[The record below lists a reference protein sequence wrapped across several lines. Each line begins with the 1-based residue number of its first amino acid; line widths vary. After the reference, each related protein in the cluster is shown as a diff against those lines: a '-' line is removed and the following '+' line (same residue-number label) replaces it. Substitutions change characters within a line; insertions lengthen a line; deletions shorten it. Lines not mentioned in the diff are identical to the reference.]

1 MYRIKG
7 WNKFQHFRNRRPPW
21 IKVYRDLLENP
32 DWHALDGELAKTLIS
47 LWLIASEDTDK
58 EGTLPS
64 IRTLAFRLR
73 TSETKMKQSLS
84 QLNQWLE
91 SDDINLISS
100 GYQVD
105 TPETETETE
114 KEIEAE
120 REKKT
125 RKPKGSR
132 LDTDSVLMPSWET
145 FRKTERPDLVPGVVF
160 SRFKD
165 YWISQPGQRGVK
177 LDWFATWRNWCR
189 NEKQGKVQQTT
200 GANKLDEIKHLL
212 GMQEGGVIDA

>member
-1 MYRIKG
+1 MKIKD
-7 WNKFQHFRNRRPPW
+7 WSKFQHFKDRNPPW
-21 IKVYRDLLENP
+21 IKLYRDILDDR
-32 DWHALDGELAKTLIS
+32 DWHELDGDSAKILTM
-47 LWLIASEDTDK
+47 LWVIASEDP
-58 EGTLPS
+58 GRSGCLPD
-64 IRTLAFRLR
+64 IRKLSFRLR
-73 TSETKMKQSLS
+73 IPESQLKQSLKK
-84 QLNQWLE
+84 LNHWVLF
-91 SDDINLISS
+91 DDIETISP
-100 GYQVD
+100 GYRD
-105 TPETETETE
+105 DAPETETE
-114 KEIEAE
+114 KEIEGE

-145 FRKTERPDLVPGVVF
+145 FCKTERPDLVPGIVF